1 MRRQFSEIERVP
13 NTGHFNEFVEECT
26 IGCVLPNL
34 ETEENDVLM
43 ERVALFREL
52 R

>member
-1 MRRQFSEIERVP
+1 M
-13 NTGHFNEFVEECT
+13 GHLDELVEECT
-26 IGCVLPNL
+26 IGRVLPNL

-52 R
+52 RGVSSYGTFR